1 MDTVVLALDSSFRLT
16 LNNIFYVPDFRRN
29 LISLSSLDNVGYC
42 FNFVNRR
49 VDLIYDSRIVR
60 NCVLTNGLYR
70 LSLSSHEPY
79 YSFNVESSVAKRSF
93 IKERS
98 SLLWHKRLRHISK
111 EMIEKLIKTDI
122 LPPLE
127 SDNAEICID
136 CVRGKLN
143 MTKKKGLI
151 AVKNC

>member
-1 MDTVVLALDSSFRLT
+1 MFLT
-16 LNNIFYVPDFRRN
+16 LEEN
-29 LISLSSLDNVGYC
+29 LISFSSLDNAGYC
-42 FNFVNRR
+42 FNFANKK
-49 VDLIYDSRIVR
+49 VDLIYNSKLVDK
-60 NCVLTNGLYR
+60 CVLTDGLYR

-111 EMIEKLIKTDI
+111 EMIEQLIKTDI

-127 SDNAEICID
+127 SDNAEICVD
-136 CVRGKLN
+136 CVRGKMN
-143 MTKKKGLI
+143 NIKKKKGLL
-151 AVKNC
+151 AVKDC